1 MNYLLNME
9 KEYTFKDGRKL
20 LIEYDA
26 GHVSPNDNKKIISEM
41 KDTNFF
47 EDVVLHAVLQKFDTP
62 NKNGR
67 IYPETLLKRENEK
80 YQNIMRK
87 GGALNELNHPSCHS
101 GDVDILTETGWKNI
115 KEIDEFEKI
124 YTLNDNGII
133 ELKQIYSTVKHQYK
147 GKMINIKGR
156 FIDTM
161 VTPNHKFP
169 LTNQQNNRRKFIT
182 SQEIHERLKKG
193 NSLSNFFIPKKGNID
208 TNNNIEYFTLKGCT
222 DSDFNIRDGETI
234 RLTYKQDVKIP
245 MDIFMSFMGIFLSE
259 GHINS
264 SKIKKRK
271 CVLSNGDVTYYES
284 SDHGYGI
291 GITQKKQETTL
302 LIEELC
308 DLLPFNIKKYVTK
321 NGTTTF
327 KIHDRRLWRYLLPLG
342 KANEKYIP
350 SDLKNSSP
358 KYFNYLLNWFKLGDG
373 RTVGRKY
380 KQSNVFSTSKQLIL
394 DLQELL
400 IKSGGFGNIRY
411 ENRKFDRYIT
421 EDNGTP
427 RLIKGENSHDMWFLT
442 LSKTKGIYMDSRM
455 IKTTEIDFDDYVYS
469 VDVPNHTYYVKS
481 NGKCHWTGNSSLIDL
496 DRVSHSITETWW
508 DGKILMGKI
517 KLFTSPG
524 WRKMGIVSTKGDQ
537 AAMLLMNGATL
548 GISSRGVGSLKNIK
562 GQNIVQDDFE
572 LVCFDLVSSPSTPG
586 AYIFKNLD
594 DRNNYEE
601 SIEEKPQSIDKMKN
615 LMNKLDNFLYK

>member
-87 GGALNELNHPSCHS
+87 GGALSELNHPS
-101 GDVDILTETGWKNI
+101 
-115 KEIDEFEKI
+115 
-124 YTLNDNGII
+124 
-133 ELKQIYSTVKHQYK
+133 
-147 GKMINIKGR
+147 
-156 FIDTM
+156 
-161 VTPNHKFP
+161 
-169 LTNQQNNRRKFIT
+169 
-182 SQEIHERLKKG
+182 
-193 NSLSNFFIPKKGNID
+193 
-208 TNNNIEYFTLKGCT
+208 
-222 DSDFNIRDGETI
+222 
-234 RLTYKQDVKIP
+234 
-245 MDIFMSFMGIFLSE
+245 
-259 GHINS
+259 
-264 SKIKKRK
+264 
-271 CVLSNGDVTYYES
+271 
-284 SDHGYGI
+284 
-291 GITQKKQETTL
+291 
-302 LIEELC
+302 
-308 DLLPFNIKKYVTK
+308 
-321 NGTTTF
+321 
-327 KIHDRRLWRYLLPLG
+327 
-342 KANEKYIP
+342 
-350 SDLKNSSP
+350 
-358 KYFNYLLNWFKLGDG
+358 
-373 RTVGRKY
+373 
-380 KQSNVFSTSKQLIL
+380 
-394 DLQELL
+394 
-400 IKSGGFGNIRY
+400 
-411 ENRKFDRYIT
+411 
-421 EDNGTP
+421 
-427 RLIKGENSHDMWFLT
+427 
-442 LSKTKGIYMDSRM
+442 
-455 IKTTEIDFDDYVYS
+455 
-469 VDVPNHTYYVKS
+469 
-481 NGKCHWTGNSSLIDL
+481 SSLIDL

-601 SIEEKPQSIDKMKN
+601 STEEKPQSIDKMKN